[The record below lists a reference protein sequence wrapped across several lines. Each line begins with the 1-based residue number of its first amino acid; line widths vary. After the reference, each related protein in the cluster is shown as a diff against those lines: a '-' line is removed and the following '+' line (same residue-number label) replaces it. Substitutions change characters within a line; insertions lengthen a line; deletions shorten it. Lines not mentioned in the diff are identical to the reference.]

1 MAAVGVLHVG
11 VARADEAELFENTH
25 CRDPDFPPAVIG
37 STGVVHLLLDDV
49 MGGGAHRRLQVGI
62 D

>member
-1 MAAVGVLHVG
+1 VGVLHVG
-11 VARADEAELFENTH
+11 VARADEAELFENPH
-25 CRDPDFPPAVIG
+25 WPRPGLPPAVIG

-49 MGGGAHRRLQVGI
+49 MGGGARRRLPI